1 MKKSYL
7 LFALLGAILI
17 LCFCIAVIQTQKK
30 DEEID
35 RQFEE
40 AHQRAEEYYKENPI
54 IINGE
59 GRNNYYG
66 TLELE
71 TENGKKMEE
80 MIQNEYGE

>member
-7 LFALLGAILI
+7 LFALLGVILI
-17 LCFCIAVIQTQKK
+17 LCFCIAVIQTQKRGEEVNK
-30 DEEID
+30 EFNEALKQADE
-35 RQFEE
+35 
-40 AHQRAEEYYKENPI
+40 HYKENPI

-66 TLELE
+66 TLELDNG
-71 TENGKKMEE
+71 NGKKMEE